1 MEKNWAHFSLDW
13 LFIFRSPFFST
24 PFLPVLLSTLF
35 PPSEV
40 RVTRSCHEALMEH
53 ESTGY
58 RKNNPSKIPRR
69 GTPYTKIARATG
81 HAHSRISIRCTSS
94 NYGRNR
100 ARLGKNSLSSFIY
113 VSSVSLPPCSPLKI
127 LRAYRHVA
135 YWGVELFPL
144 NIALFKP
151 WWKLLY
157 HACYIVENCKSSI
170 EELIVTKIVRL
181 FNKYMYLN
189 DDEEW
194 WKEKMIFRVDIKWI

>member
-1 MEKNWAHFSLDW
+1 MEKNWAYFSLDW

-24 PFLPVLLSTLF
+24 PFFPVLLSTLF

-69 GTPYTKIARATG
+69 GTPYTKIARAKHWPLL

-100 ARLGKNSLSSFIY
+100 ARLGKNFFSFFIY
-113 VSSVSLPPCSPLKI
+113 VSSVFLSSCSPLKI
-127 LRAYRHVA
+127 LRALLTCRVLSCIENYFLLIS
-135 YWGVELFPL
+135 LFVL
-144 NIALFKP
+144 SL
-151 WWKLLY
+151 
-157 HACYIVENCKSSI
+157 
-170 EELIVTKIVRL
+170 
-181 FNKYMYLN
+181 
-189 DDEEW
+189 
-194 WKEKMIFRVDIKWI
+194 